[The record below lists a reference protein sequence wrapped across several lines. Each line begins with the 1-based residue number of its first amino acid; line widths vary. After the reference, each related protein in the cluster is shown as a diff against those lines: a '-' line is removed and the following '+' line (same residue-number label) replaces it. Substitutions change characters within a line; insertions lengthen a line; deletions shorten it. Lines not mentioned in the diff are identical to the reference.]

1 MATAGVVTVVTVVRV
16 VGVVVLRRGGYSSSF
31 VFASVVE
38 STILLQDVVV
48 PVPVPVPIPS
58 ASPALPEELKSPP
71 PTARLLHVLRLLLLP
86 TVTVSFASVDE
97 EEDAIVWGA
106 LRGIFTHRL

>member
-38 STILLQDVVV
+38 STILLQDVV
-48 PVPVPVPIPS
+48 VPVPVPIPS